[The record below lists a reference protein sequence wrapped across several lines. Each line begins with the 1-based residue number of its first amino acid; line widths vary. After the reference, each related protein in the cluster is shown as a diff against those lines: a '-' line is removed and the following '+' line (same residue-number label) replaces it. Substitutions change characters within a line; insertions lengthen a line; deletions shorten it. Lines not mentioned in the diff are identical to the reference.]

1 MGFHPKPQTLFDSEI
16 NKKQEKRYKM
26 IQSISTLLKNI
37 AIVYRHMS
45 PLLALPVWIG
55 VGLSIM
61 FVFNDIKL
69 LLPIF
74 VVLGLT
80 WLFVAV
86 YFETYSSD
94 SERSNQIKDYC
105 FTVYN
110 TIGLLIITYFIV
122 FYN

>member
-1 MGFHPKPQTLFDSEI
+1 
-16 NKKQEKRYKM
+16 M

-37 AIVYRHMS
+37 AIVYRSMG

-61 FVFNDIKL
+61 LVFNDIKL

-110 TIGLLIITYFIV
+110 TIGLLIITYFII
-122 FYN
+122 FHN

>member
-1 MGFHPKPQTLFDSEI
+1 
-16 NKKQEKRYKM
+16 M